1 MNNFKLISEDQK
13 LAFCSVAISPIRSEK
28 TDVSE
33 ISSQLLFGEPIE
45 ILEFGNP
52 WIKIRSLLDGY
63 EGFIDIKQA
72 LAFSNK
78 ELKTQHIE
86 DQQKI
91 TKLVVFLSYTKRKFL
106 CKV

>member
-52 WIKIRSLLDGY
+52 LD
-63 EGFIDIKQA
+63 K
-72 LAFSNK
+72 N
-78 ELKTQHIE
+78 
-86 DQQKI
+86 
-91 TKLVVFLSYTKRKFL
+91 
-106 CKV
+106 